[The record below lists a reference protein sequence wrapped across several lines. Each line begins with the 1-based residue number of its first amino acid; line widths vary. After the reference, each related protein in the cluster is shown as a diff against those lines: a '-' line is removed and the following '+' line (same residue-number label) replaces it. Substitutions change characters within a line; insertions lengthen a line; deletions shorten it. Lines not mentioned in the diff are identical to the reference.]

1 MQIHQSRGS
10 DSIWNDDRKA
20 CRWTFTPEETTR
32 YSLRNSEIFRLPKIG
47 ANVDVPRTFSTD
59 GCQVHIPWERECTW
73 ITKKKRKRTIPGTY
87 ILAIDRF
94 CANLTLFNNDDN
106 IYADHDGAE
115 EEFEEEPAQKKRVVT
130 SSKNWKRRGGSKLQG
145 VNVVAR
151 WNMRTHVSTRL
162 PLDCLL
168 CRSM

>member
-1 MQIHQSRGS
+1 M
-10 DSIWNDDRKA
+10 
-20 CRWTFTPEETTR
+20 
-32 YSLRNSEIFRLPKIG
+32 
-47 ANVDVPRTFSTD
+47 
-59 GCQVHIPWERECTW
+59 
-73 ITKKKRKRTIPGTY
+73 
-87 ILAIDRF
+87 
-94 CANLTLFNNDDN
+94 
-106 IYADHDGAE
+106 YADHDGAE